1 MAVSFNVSIN
11 EMDIEFLYDTAS
23 GSMTIASINEEKRA
37 IICQTKNLKTLDD
50 AKEQAKLLTQNKSN
64 TLFWHS
70 V

>member
-11 EMDIEFLYDTAS
+11 GMDIEFLYDTAS
-23 GSMTIASINEEKRA
+23 GSMTIASINGEKRS

-50 AKEQAKLLTQNKSN
+50 AKKQAKLLTQNKSN

>member
-23 GSMTIASINEEKRA
+23 GSMTIVSINGENRA
-37 IICQTKNLKTLDD
+37 IICQTKNLETLDD

-64 TLFWHS
+64 TLFWHP